1 VLVLTR
7 ELGFIVFVYRNI
19 FEVGDCLSR
28 AKQRVFFTAATLL
41 ILFLEVP
48 LGVLENDVVLQAFFA
63 VLGCFLLFSCVQW
76 FLIFNRMRYWH
87 TFEPILYCLDLP
99 LLTVG
104 LALAGPYL
112 FFASPL
118 LAVVALVRGVRYGPV
133 SLATH
138 SIFSFLAFAGLGFWV
153 PYWHQNLNVI
163 FVNLFLLAVMPFY
176 FYTVSLKIHQS
187 SRNLKEENLRDPLTR
202 AFNRK
207 ALDAALWRM
216 LGARKPFVL
225 SFFDLDNFKLVN
237 DTLGHAMGDK
247 LLRRICAKLTIRL
260 RGDDQLFRL
269 SGDEFVVLS
278 PVDLKSVAAASLGER
293 IRVSI
298 LEVIDQTCPQT
309 QVSASVGVLVVNTY
323 DGFSGSDLLQHAD
336 ELMYRAKRSG
346 KNQVLVE
353 MK

>member
-1 VLVLTR
+1 M
-7 ELGFIVFVYRNI
+7 VF
-19 FEVGDCLSR
+19 S
-28 AKQRVFFTAATLL
+28 ASTLL
-41 ILFLEVP
+41 ILLFAIPPEVRDKDLFLRIFLVSL
-48 LGVLENDVVLQAFFA
+48 LGFFVFA
-63 VLGCFLLFSCVQW
+63 GVQW
-76 FLIFNRMRYWH
+76 CLIFYRKRYWH

-138 SIFSFLAFAGLGFWV
+138 SILSFLAFVLLGWLV
-153 PYWHQNLNVI
+153 PYWQQNLNVI
-163 FVNLFLLAVMPFY
+163 YVNLFLLGVMPFY
-176 FYTVSLKIHQS
+176 FYAVSLKIHQS
-187 SRNLKEENLRDPLTR
+187 SRSLKEENLRDPLTR

-207 ALDAALWRM
+207 ALDAALWRT

-247 LLRRICAKLTIRL
+247 LLRRICAKLTVRL

-278 PVDLKSVAAASLGER
+278 PVDLKSDAAGSLGER
-293 IRVSI
+293 IRISI

-309 QVSASVGVLVVNTY
+309 NVSASVGVLVVNSY

-353 MK
+353 LK